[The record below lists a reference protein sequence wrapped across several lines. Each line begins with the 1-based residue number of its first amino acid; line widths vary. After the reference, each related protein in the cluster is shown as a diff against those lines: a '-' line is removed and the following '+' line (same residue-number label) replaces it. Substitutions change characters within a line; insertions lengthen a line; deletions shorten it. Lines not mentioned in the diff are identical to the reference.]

1 MVIRLMLSRTSYVMI
16 NHISAIAHV
25 TMEQVDPIQSKISE
39 EVPPKIGQNLRE
51 ASILLCVAG
60 CAARLT
66 LVRH

>member
-1 MVIRLMLSRTSYVMI
+1 MVVGLLLSRTSYVMS

-25 TMEQVDPIQSKISE
+25 IMEQAALIQSKISV

-60 CAARLT
+60 CAARLKSS
-66 LVRH
+66 

>member
-1 MVIRLMLSRTSYVMI
+1 MVVGLLLSRTSYVMS

-25 TMEQVDPIQSKISE
+25 TMEQVAPIQSKISE

-60 CAARLT
+60 CAARFSSS
-66 LVRH
+66 